1 MTLNSI
7 LLQAANPGAAW
18 MNIIMIVL
26 LIAIFYFFMIRPQSK
41 RQKEIQKAR
50 EAMKPGDKVITSGGI
65 YGIIREINTTTSQV
79 TVEIWDGVKMKVDYN
94 TIYAIPENDKTK

>member
-94 TIYAIPENDKTK
+94 NIYPIPENDKTK